1 MSKNGFMSEK
11 TGLATALGAVLFLS
25 GCASNQSSMGN
36 DAQPDLDSMKYLEEV
51 ADEARLELR
60 ILAQMKQATSAGDMT
75 DADHK
80 QFAINALEV
89 PPGFEK
95 LVDLDIV
102 DHAEVVAEAVA
113 AYAGY
118 RFDVIGDNDG
128 HKIPVTLKLS
138 NDPLNDALKE
148 LGAQTGDM
156 AEIHIVPNKMI
167 FEYKSRRH
175 SSNMPSEWGN

>member
-80 QFAINALEV
+80 QFAINA
-89 PPGFEK
+89 
-95 LVDLDIV
+95 
-102 DHAEVVAEAVA
+102 
-113 AYAGY
+113 
-118 RFDVIGDNDG
+118 
-128 HKIPVTLKLS
+128 
-138 NDPLNDALKE
+138 
-148 LGAQTGDM
+148 
-156 AEIHIVPNKMI
+156 
-167 FEYKSRRH
+167 
-175 SSNMPSEWGN
+175 